1 MFLTVSIKP
10 TISPIQNMKPT
21 IYANA
26 FCSLVPS
33 KLEKGI
39 RINDKADMRN
49 DITLYSKI
57 PQYLFLL
64 MFIITVIFVRVIA
77 FFGL

>member
-1 MFLTVSIKP
+1 
-10 TISPIQNMKPT
+10 MKPT

-49 DITLYSKI
+49 DITLYSNTAVSVFTHVYHHR
-57 PQYLFLL
+57 YL
-64 MFIITVIFVRVIA
+64 RESYR
-77 FFGL
+77 FFWALIDHAKLYMKFH

>member
-1 MFLTVSIKP
+1 MPPFFNFINNFPHK
-10 TISPIQNMKPT
+10 
-21 IYANA
+21 YAIA
-26 FCSLVPS
+26 FCSFVPS

-64 MFIITVIFVRVIA
+64 MFIIIAFFVRVIA
-77 FFGL
+77 FRWL